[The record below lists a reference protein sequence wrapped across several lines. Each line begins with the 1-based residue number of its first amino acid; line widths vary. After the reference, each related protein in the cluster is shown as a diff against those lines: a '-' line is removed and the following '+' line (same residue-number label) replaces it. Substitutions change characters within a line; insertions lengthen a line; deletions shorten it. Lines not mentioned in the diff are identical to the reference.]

1 MTEPGNPYSSDQQ
14 SGNPIGLAA
23 AVVALKVFSLLGS
36 RANVFSDPG
45 VRYRWND

>member
-1 MTEPGNPYSSDQQ
+1 MTEPSNPDFAGQQ

-45 VRYRWND
+45 VRYL